1 MHLLSLNKSIYFQ
14 AFGVLGNKI
23 QMQNPMALF
32 CNFSWEVHWKI
43 LTEEVIHTC
52 KEVAEVAQGFH
63 TNVLI
68 KYISSDEIIK
78 YEEIN
83 DRLKQLK
90 TIIGTQKIHL
100 VFSVHSRKMMT
111 ADMLSGA
118 FQQYFLNSLR
128 VL

>member
-1 MHLLSLNKSIYFQ
+1 MHLLSLNKSFFLQ
-14 AFGVLGNKI
+14 AFEVLGNKI

-32 CNFSWEVHWKI
+32 CNFSWEVHWKM

-52 KEVAEVAQGFH
+52 KEAAKVAQDFH

-68 KYISSDEIIK
+68 KYISSDEIVK

-90 TIIGTQKIHL
+90 TIMGTQKIHS

-111 ADMLSGA
+111 ADMLSVA
-118 FQQYFLNSLR
+118 FEEYFLNSLR